1 MGQPLMLLIRL
12 LLQFPSVAKPV
23 LALIKKLTTLSKAL
37 PDSVPK
43 ATEEDDI
50 RRIMTEVTGDDP
62 QQTFVRR
69 FNIVFGMQ
77 TRDSEGHLTRIRR
90 GALGMDCVLEYLNS
104 IPWISTTIELSVVEP
119 KLSQLIEEMERLCSP
134 SPAAKPKAKK
144 APSGKETTD
153 KSGKA
158 QPKSKSK
165 KADLPSNHRSGSGDE
180 SDTAYKPRKARC
192 VSEEEEDDFEG
203 EDASDDDAEPKTKKR
218 KRVIIDGDETTLR
231 QKAGKRA
238 KKGTKKSTSSA
249 PSGPTIDLTE
259 IDDDNVDEGNTNGK
273 KGPKNTSRVH
283 FHDPVVVKH
292 QGERRW
298 EFKCRHCSSIT
309 TVKRTVPHTAK
320 FEEECPQPLIGNLAT
335 HLSKKHTAD
344 ELRTIPEVPT
354 PGVTRGTSSPSA
366 KIMQGFIDEG
376 KINPA
381 HRPTQG
387 GFNKVFA
394 AWLIEDNLAWTTGET
409 DGTGLVPLSASF

>member
-1 MGQPLMLLIRL
+1 MAARDSRPGRKIQPSARL
-12 LLQFPSVAKPV
+12 LNEDNGAAPNVAHQAALAAKPV

-37 PDSVPK
+37 PDSVPT

-69 FNIVFGMQ
+69 FDIVFGMQ
-77 TRDSEGHLTRIRR
+77 TCDSEGHLTRIRR

-218 KRVIIDGDETTLR
+218 KRVIIDGEETTLH

-259 IDDDNVDEGNTNGK
+259 IDDDKLDEGNTNGK

-283 FHDPVVVKH
+283 FHDPVAVKH

-298 EFKCRHCSSIT
+298 EFKCRHCSS
-309 TVKRTVPHTAK
+309 VPFRT
-320 FEEECPQPLIGNLAT
+320 LRS
-335 HLSKKHTAD
+335 SKKNIRSFRSVTSPRILARST
-344 ELRTIPEVPT
+344 LRTSYAQFQ
-354 PGVTRGTSSPSA
+354 RY
-366 KIMQGFIDEG
+366 
-376 KINPA
+376 
-381 HRPTQG
+381 
-387 GFNKVFA
+387 
-394 AWLIEDNLAWTTGET
+394 
-409 DGTGLVPLSASF
+409 